1 MKRGETVG
9 YCVRELSN
17 ALRRGIEQGAGEK
30 EKCTN
35 LHGWVIGWLY
45 DNSGRDVFQK
55 DIEKQFGVRRSTM
68 TAILQSMEKNG
79 LIRRERVGSDGR
91 LKRLALTEKALAIHE
106 EHERR
111 VCEFELALRE
121 GIPEREIAA
130 FFATAQRLCANA
142 EAIGRQRNGEETQE

>member
-1 MKRGETVG
+1 M
-9 YCVRELSN
+9 
-17 ALRRGIEQGAGEK
+17 
-30 EKCTN
+30 
-35 LHGWVIGWLY
+35 
-45 DNSGRDVFQK
+45 FQK

>member
-1 MKRGETVG
+1 MKREDTIG
-9 YCVRELSN
+9 YRVRELSN
-17 ALRRGIEQGAGEK
+17 ALRRGAEPNACEK

-35 LHGWVIGWLY
+35 MHGWVIGWLY
-45 DNSGRDVFQK
+45 DNSGRDVFQR

-79 LIRRERVGSDGR
+79 LIRRERVGSDAR
-91 LKRLALTEKALAIHE
+91 LKRLVLTDKALAIHE

-121 GIPEREIAA
+121 GVTEREIAD
-130 FFATAQRLCANA
+130 FFAIADKLCANA
-142 EAIGRQRNGEETQE
+142 EAIARQRNGEETEK